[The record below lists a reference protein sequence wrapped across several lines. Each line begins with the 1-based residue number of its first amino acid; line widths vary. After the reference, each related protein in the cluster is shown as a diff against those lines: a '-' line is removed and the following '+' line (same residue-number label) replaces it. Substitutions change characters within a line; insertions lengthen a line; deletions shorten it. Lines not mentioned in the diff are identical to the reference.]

1 MKFQSTKILEGYST
15 TFRQWKAKS
24 HCKYLHGYAL
34 KFKVIFEGD
43 LDERGWVVDFGSF
56 KKIKQKMKDL
66 FDHTTILA
74 LDDPRL
80 WDFQNLEYHDLIQL
94 RTMEAVG
101 CEKFAEVVFNMIK
114 SEFKNQDRIKVVS
127 VECFENNTNSAI
139 YTI

>member
-15 TFRQWKAKS
+15 TFRQWKAES
-24 HCKYLHGYAL
+24 HCKYLHGYSL
-34 KFKVIFEGD
+34 RFKVIFEGD

-66 FDHTTILA
+66 FDHTTIMA

-80 WDFQNLEYHDLIQL
+80 WDFNNLAYHDLIQL

-101 CEKFAEVVFNMIK
+101 CEKFAEVVFNMIQT
-114 SEFKNQDRIKVVS
+114 EFKHQERVKVVS

-139 YTI
+139 YKR